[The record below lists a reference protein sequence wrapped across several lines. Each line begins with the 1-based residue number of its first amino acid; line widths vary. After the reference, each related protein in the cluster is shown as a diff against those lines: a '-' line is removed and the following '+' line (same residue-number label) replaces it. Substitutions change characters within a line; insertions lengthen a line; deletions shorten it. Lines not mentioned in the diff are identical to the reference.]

1 MRISRYNIPQILGD
15 IILLAGAFAL
25 AFFLR
30 FDFRIPAEQF
40 GLLKTFIL
48 PILGA
53 KLIIFYFAGLYRRIW
68 RYAGVRDFNTII
80 WASILGTMAVIV
92 IVFFIY
98 RGAFPR
104 SVVALD
110 GLLTVALIAGA
121 RFALRGIR
129 ELRLKSIL
137 APARKPVLI
146 VGAGDTGET
155 ILREMLRRPELAYQP
170 VGLIDDDQGKQ
181 GLRIHGVRVLGTR
194 RHLRELIN
202 KYQIQGVIICM
213 PSVSREVIRDVFFQ
227 CQEVGVKCKTLPGIY
242 QIIDGTVNVEQIREV
257 GVEDILGREPVQVDL
272 RKVGGYISG
281 NSVMVTGSGGSIG
294 SELCRQIS
302 RLQPSLLIMVDQSE
316 GSLFEIE
323 QELLRERNFTSAVA
337 VVANITN
344 QARTKAIFSRY
355 KPSVVFHAAAY
366 KHLPLMEANAVEA
379 IETNLLGTKAVAE
392 AAIQSG
398 AERFVFISTDKAV
411 EPVSVMGASKALA
424 EKLAQALAQDSSTKF
439 MIVRFGNVLDS
450 SGSVVP
456 IFMRQIAQG
465 GPVTVTHPE
474 MTRYFMTIPEAMQL
488 VMQAGAIGEGG
499 EIFILDMG
507 EQVSILELARS
518 MIRLSG
524 FELGKDILIEFS
536 GIRPGEKLH
545 EKSVWDDE
553 EALPTKHK
561 KILMVKNT
569 RLDIARFKE
578 DILQLER
585 AISAGDSRKIQEK
598 VSQMCSYHLGK
609 ASGHAPLPEES
620 VDKGF

>member
-30 FDFRIPAEQF
+30 FDFRIPAEEF

-155 ILREMLRRPELAYQP
+155 ILREMLKRRELAYQP

-181 GLRIHGVRVLGTR
+181 GVRIHGVRVLGTR

-202 KYQIQGVIICM
+202 KYQIQEVIICM

-281 NSVMVTGSGGSIG
+281 NSVMVTGGGGSIG

-302 RLQPSLLIMVDQSE
+302 RL
-316 GSLFEIE
+316 
-323 QELLRERNFTSAVA
+323 
-337 VVANITN
+337 
-344 QARTKAIFSRY
+344 
-355 KPSVVFHAAAY
+355 
-366 KHLPLMEANAVEA
+366 
-379 IETNLLGTKAVAE
+379 
-392 AAIQSG
+392 
-398 AERFVFISTDKAV
+398 
-411 EPVSVMGASKALA
+411 
-424 EKLAQALAQDSSTKF
+424 
-439 MIVRFGNVLDS
+439 
-450 SGSVVP
+450 
-456 IFMRQIAQG
+456 
-465 GPVTVTHPE
+465 
-474 MTRYFMTIPEAMQL
+474 
-488 VMQAGAIGEGG
+488 
-499 EIFILDMG
+499 
-507 EQVSILELARS
+507 
-518 MIRLSG
+518 
-524 FELGKDILIEFS
+524 
-536 GIRPGEKLH
+536 
-545 EKSVWDDE
+545 
-553 EALPTKHK
+553 
-561 KILMVKNT
+561 
-569 RLDIARFKE
+569 
-578 DILQLER
+578 
-585 AISAGDSRKIQEK
+585 
-598 VSQMCSYHLGK
+598 
-609 ASGHAPLPEES
+609 
-620 VDKGF
+620 